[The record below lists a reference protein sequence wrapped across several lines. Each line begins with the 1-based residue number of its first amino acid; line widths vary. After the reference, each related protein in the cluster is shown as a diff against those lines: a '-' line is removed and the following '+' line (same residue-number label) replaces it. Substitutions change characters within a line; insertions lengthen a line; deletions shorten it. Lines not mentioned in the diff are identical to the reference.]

1 MSSSLE
7 EVGYTEADKILK
19 RHQPGG
25 PLVTASLLPTQRAA
39 GNSGKA
45 EQDLAQ
51 LAKRLN
57 PGPGP
62 PEVPGTVRSVS
73 AVSLWSHRLDSSDLI
88 TSQHLSAGEVKS
100 KVFPEPRGRR
110 STAEHLP
117 KAHLRQPQG

>member
-39 GNSGKA
+39 GNPGKA

-57 PGPGP
+57 PGP

-88 TSQHLSAGEVKS
+88 TSQHLSAGEVK
-100 KVFPEPRGRR
+100 
-110 STAEHLP
+110 
-117 KAHLRQPQG
+117 